1 MKKLL
6 SISIV
11 AMICAVAFT
20 ACNSNKFKT
29 TENGLQY
36 RFETTVADGQ
46 QPQLGDVLTGELALI
61 FEGDTLFNN
70 IGRPDRILQ
79 VYQDRFKGDLSE
91 GLMMMH
97 VGDKAMFKVSA
108 DSMARFMQPNQMP
121 PSFQMGA
128 GQYFTFVI
136 SLMDIVSEEELA
148 QEQANYV
155 QAMEQRKEGESE
167 LIAKYV
173 ADNYPNAKPTAS
185 GLYII
190 VNKKGTGAKVAV
202 GKNVAINYTG
212 RLIDGTLFDTSREA
226 DAKAA
231 NKYQE
236 GRPYEPLTY
245 VVGQMSLIKGWE
257 EGIMGQPAGSDI
269 TLVIPSELAYGAR
282 GACKDIEPYSPL
294 VFNLTI
300 ESVE

>member
-6 SISIV
+6 TISIV
-11 AMICAVAFT
+11 AMICAVSFT

-46 QPQLGDVLTGELALI
+46 QPVAGDVLTGELVI
-61 FEGDTLFNN
+61 TFENDTVFTNE
-70 IGRPDRILQ
+70 GHPDRILQ
-79 VYQDRFKGDLSE
+79 VFPNRFKGDLSE

-97 VGDKAMFKVSA
+97 VGDKATFKVSA
-108 DSMARFMQPNQMP
+108 DSMARFAQMP
-121 PSFQMGA
+121 PQYQSGA
-128 GQYFTFVI
+128 GQYLTFTI

-148 QEQANYV
+148 QEQANFV
-155 QAMEQRKEGESE
+155 QEMEQRKNDEAG

-173 ADNYPNAKPTAS
+173 ADNNITAKPTAD

-190 VNKKGTGAKVAV
+190 VNKKGDGPKVAV
-202 GKNVAINYTG
+202 GKTVAINYTG
-212 RLIDGTLFDTSREA
+212 RLIDGTLFDTSRKA

-231 NKYQE
+231 NKLQE
-236 GRPYEPLTY
+236 GRTYEPLTY
-245 VVGQMSLIKGWE
+245 TVGQMGLIKGWE
-257 EGIMGQPAGSDI
+257 EGVMGQPAGTDL
-269 TLVIPSELAYGAR
+269 TLIIPSELAYGAR
-282 GACKDIEPYSPL
+282 GASRDILPYSPL